1 MAIHPTAVIDP
12 QAELDTTV
20 EVGPYAVIEGPVQI
34 GANTIIKGHA
44 YLSGWTRIGQ
54 QCEIHP
60 FTVIGAPP
68 QDFHYH
74 GERSYT
80 KIGDRV
86 VIREGATVHRGTQPE
101 STTEIGDEC
110 LLMAYAHVG
119 HNCLIRRGAKVYN
132 MAAVSSHVDIGE
144 KAIVSGYALI
154 HQFVRLGPLAFISA
168 AARVTMDVPPFM
180 TAFGESEIVQYNGIG
195 MRRAGFSK
203 EDVNEI
209 REAYRILFRSGQL
222 FSKSVEQVAA
232 MVRTKAGKQLVE
244 FLQGE
249 SKRGICVGSAGHR
262 QRGPGNGGDTE

>member
-12 QAELDTTV
+12 EAELDRSV
-20 EVGPYAVIEGPVQI
+20 EIGPYAIIEGPVRV
-34 GANTIIKGHA
+34 GADTIVKGHA
-44 YLSGWTRIGQ
+44 YLSGWTQIGR

-119 HNCLIRRGAKVYN
+119 HNCLIRRGVKIYN
-132 MAAVSSHVDIGE
+132 MAAVAGHVEVDE
-144 KAIVSGYALI
+144 NAILSAYTLI
-154 HQFVRLGPLAFISA
+154 HQFVRIGSLAFIA
-168 AARVTMDVPPFM
+168 ASCRVTMDVPPFM
-180 TAFGESEIVQYNGIG
+180 TAFGESEIVQYNSIG
-195 MRRAGFSK
+195 MRRAGFDK
-203 EDVNEI
+203 DDLNEI

-222 FSKSVEQVAA
+222 FSKSVEQV
-232 MVRTKAGKQLVE
+232 KAITL
-244 FLQGE
+244 
-249 SKRGICVGSAGHR
+249 S
-262 QRGPGNGGDTE
+262 GGGLTRDGAE